1 MRKYLPIFIISIL
14 LTAISINTLFVSAQ
28 VEPPAT
34 IEMEDKVTCNVIYN
48 GDAQVEEVISMSAAA
63 FANFRQ
69 RYPML
74 SMLAR
79 LFKSQR
85 LNAELSNLK
94 IGVDEVNNRVTATYI
109 IKGAAIN
116 RKDYWEIKVASEK
129 QKITLSAQT
138 GNTLVFTFVMMATSE
153 TRMIITSTITLPKE
167 AKNIKFDSE
176 TNTIRYEY
184 TPTTTPSLQLTG
196 NPILL
201 AAGVVFAILAVANA
215 ALARRRVIPPPPP

>member
-48 GDAQVEEVISMSAAA
+48 GDAHVEEVISMSAAA

-153 TRMIITSTITLPKE
+153 IRMIITSTITLPKE

-201 AAGVVFAILAVANA
+201 VAGVVFAILAVANA
-215 ALARRRVIPPPPP
+215 ALARRRVMPPPPP